1 MRLSSEDLPGSY
13 GLPFLGEILEL
24 FNEQENFH
32 TQRLHKHGRFFK
44 TRLMSRKVAVLIGPE
59 ANQLV
64 LSQQAEKFSSKMGWS
79 ILEPLLGGG
88 LLLIDG
94 EQHQRTRRLLF
105 PAFHKHALSNY
116 FQIIQN
122 TTDSFLET
130 WSLAGP
136 VGLIDQLR
144 RLSLLIMCRLLLG
157 SESQYTEQLS
167 EYFSTFVK
175 GIRTVIRLDTP
186 LTKFGRALE
195 AKRKLESFLRSEI
208 SRRRNNPNKSQDILG
223 LLLTATDELG
233 NSLEEQ
239 EILTQSLLLLFA
251 GHETTAK
258 LLCWVLFELHA
269 HSQWLDRLKAEQA
282 QVVADSVLNSSHLS
296 QFSQMANVLK
306 EVERLYPPVYS
317 ISRGVIQDVEYSGY
331 SIPAG
336 WSVVLSPRLTHRL
349 PEIYSNPELF
359 DPDRFAPPREEHKKH
374 PFALIGFGGGQ
385 HKCLGQDLA
394 LMEVKVILSKL
405 LRNLTWSIT
414 PQSSALAP
422 VYQPNKIETRLVAEF
437 KKIR

>member
-24 FNEQENFH
+24 FNEQENFY
-32 TQRLHKHGRFFK
+32 TQRFHKHGRFFK
-44 TRLMSRKVAVLIGPE
+44 TRLMSKKVAVLIGPE
-59 ANQLV
+59 ANQFV
-64 LSQQAEKFSSKMGWS
+64 LSKQAEKFSSKMGWS

-88 LLLIDG
+88 LLLLEG

-105 PAFHKHALSNY
+105 PAFHKQALSDY

-167 EYFSTFVK
+167 EYFSTFVN

-186 LTKFGRALE
+186 LTKFGRALK
-195 AKRKLESFLRSEI
+195 ARRKIESFLRSEI
-208 SRRRNNPNKSQDILG
+208 SRRRNNPNKSQDFLG
-223 LLLTATDELG
+223 LLLTATDEFG
-233 NSLEEQ
+233 NFLDEQ
-239 EILTQSLLLLFA
+239 EILDQGLLLLFG
-251 GHETTAK
+251 GHDTTAR

-282 QVVADSVLNSSHLS
+282 QVVGESVLNPSHLS
-296 QFSQMANVLK
+296 QFSEMANVLK
-306 EVERLYPPVYS
+306 EVERLYPPVYY
-317 ISRGVIQDVEYSGY
+317 IPRGVIQDVEYSGY

-336 WSVVLSPRLTHRL
+336 WSVMLSPHLTHRL
-349 PEIYSNPELF
+349 PEIYSDPELF

-374 PFALIGFGGGQ
+374 PFALIGFGGGE

-394 LMEVKVILSKL
+394 LMEAKIILSKL
-405 LRNLTWSIT
+405 LCNLTWSIT
-414 PQSSALAP
+414 PQYSAIAP
-422 VYQPNKIETRLVAEF
+422 VHKAKKIEPHLIAEF